1 MCVDGFERDEADG
14 SLGCIFF
21 CGKNRKRRSIMIRA
35 FQSMNNVFKASSSWL
50 DGFGHES
57 FAVMT
62 AERRKIMVSGLKI
75 LVSTLVCL
83 LSVNLA
89 VADVIFDNFDDG
101 DYTNNP
107 TWQQAL
113 GTIEVIDFGNVG
125 NELRFYWNSTN
136 TATLDFPSGNNTPM
150 SVSYKLR
157 LNDDSF
163 LGGFTTYLVDT
174 DTGLEHIE
182 YASAGYGY
190 GVQGGDSTG
199 FHSWLSD
206 GSNFAATL
214 LASNNLTLHDTFL
227 GYNPGVFVA
236 SDRKTFRFD
245 FDPVTGVE
253 FYFEGVLMAQWANFT
268 GQSKVNQIKFT
279 SDGVNNN
286 YYMLDDVQVTYEVPE
301 PATMALLAVGGL
313 GLLRRRRER

>member
-1 MCVDGFERDEADG
+1 MFT
-14 SLGCIFF
+14 S
-21 CGKNRKRRSIMIRA
+21 GK
-35 FQSMNNVFKASSSWL
+35 
-50 DGFGHES
+50 
-57 FAVMT
+57 
-62 AERRKIMVSGLKI
+62 GLKM
-75 LVSTLVCL
+75 LLMVALVCL
-83 LSVNLA
+83 WSA
-89 VADVIFDNFDDG
+89 SSAMADVIFDNFDDG

-107 TWQQAL
+107 TWQQTL

-125 NELRFYWNSTN
+125 NEMRFYWNSTN

-157 LNDDSF
+157 LNDDSY

-190 GVQGGDSTG
+190 GVQDGDTSG

-206 GSNFAATL
+206 GSSLAASL

-227 GYNPGVFVA
+227 GYNPGAFVA

-245 FDPVTGVE
+245 FDPVTGVQ
-253 FYFEGVLMAQWANFT
+253 FYYDGAMMAQWANFT

-279 SDGVNNN
+279 SDGFNNN

>member
-1 MCVDGFERDEADG
+1 
-14 SLGCIFF
+14 
-21 CGKNRKRRSIMIRA
+21 
-35 FQSMNNVFKASSSWL
+35 
-50 DGFGHES
+50 
-57 FAVMT
+57 
-62 AERRKIMVSGLKI
+62 MVSGQKMCVAL
-75 LVSTLVCL
+75 LVCL
-83 LSVNLA
+83 FVASSA
-89 VADVIFDNFDDG
+89 MADVIFDDFSDA
-101 DYTNNP
+101 DYTTNP
-107 TWQQAL
+107 TWQQTL

-136 TATLDFPSGNNTPM
+136 IATLDFPSGNNTPM

-163 LGGFTTYLVDT
+163 LGGFDTYLVDT

-190 GVQGGDSTG
+190 GVQGGGNTG
-199 FHSWLSD
+199 FHGWLSD
-206 GSNFAATL
+206 GSGFTAAL
-214 LASNNLTLHDTFL
+214 PASNNLTLHDTFL

-279 SDGVNNN
+279 SDGANNN
-286 YYMLDDVQVTYEVPE
+286 YYMLDDVQVTYTVPE
-301 PATMALLAVGGL
+301 PATLALLAVGGL
-313 GLLRRRRER
+313 ALRRRRR